1 MHRHK
6 HRIIK
11 ADYAEIDD
19 IKKSRLR
26 TRCACAKPLFSR
38 ARSTDTQVKHWVER
52 ALTSLPP
59 IISRNFSII
68 TFNGCLILR
77 SGHTAH
83 LIPRDVFCCKQNI
96 EMYYIA
102 AFALPCSEPALVYT
116 TCDAV
121 GGAQKPA
128 EGSNA
133 GIGLISAK
141 RRSRNKGRAVSLEET
156 SEKQAMEPWTTGK
169 HTSMDACAT
178 SASHRR
184 CHFHV
189 LRMDTNG

>member
-1 MHRHK
+1 MR
-6 HRIIK
+6 
-11 ADYAEIDD
+11 E
-19 IKKSRLR
+19 
-26 TRCACAKPLFSR
+26 TPLLQ
-38 ARSTDTQVKHWVER
+38 STIYGHAGQALGREGFDQPPPDHITQFQYYYVQW
-52 ALTSLPP
+52 LLDFTY
-59 IISRNFSII
+59 
-68 TFNGCLILR
+68 T
-77 SGHTAH
+77 GHTAH